1 MFKTK
6 SESIKTIE
14 AVSDELERCHNLLLA
29 DEKHVLD
36 VPAGLDKGTIESK
49 MHEMQDLL
57 IRLTKRWNGM
67 EY

>member
-1 MFKTK
+1 MGKK

-14 AVSDELERCHNLLLA
+14 AVADELERCHKLLLA
-29 DEKHVLD
+29 DENQVLNI
-36 VPAGLDKGTIESK
+36 PAGLDKGTIESK

-57 IRLTKRWNGM
+57 ILLTKRWNGM

>member
-1 MFKTK
+1 MSNKK

-14 AVSDELERCHNLLLA
+14 VVADELERCHKLLLA
-29 DEKHVLD
+29 DEEQILSI
-36 VPAGLDKGTIESK
+36 PAGLDKGTIETK